1 MIRQDFHLLATP
13 MRPILC
19 VLTLLMFLAG
29 SVAPALAMSSGR
41 GGALP
46 QPLPLFPPD
55 NWWNLDI
62 SGCPVDSN
70 STNYVSYINNGGIR
84 RLHPDLGGDGGTTN
98 DPNAIYGMPYA
109 VVSGVTANDLKAVQ
123 FQYWDESDGVD
134 LHTGVF
140 IRFPPKQSLRPAGLK
155 AAIRPTSIGAA
166 AKIDI
171 FSLSITNAIFSMSC
185 ITCFMTLPREN
196 GLPGPAPSSI

>member
-55 NWWNLDI
+55 NWWNLD
-62 SGCPVDSN
+62 
-70 STNYVSYINNGGIR
+70 YQRLAGGFQLDE
-84 RLHPDLGGDGGTTN
+84 LHL
-98 DPNAIYGMPYA
+98 IY
-109 VVSGVTANDLKAVQ
+109 Q
-123 FQYWDESDGVD
+123 
-134 LHTGVF
+134 
-140 IRFPPKQSLRPAGLK
+140 
-155 AAIRPTSIGAA
+155 
-166 AKIDI
+166 
-171 FSLSITNAIFSMSC
+171 
-185 ITCFMTLPREN
+185 
-196 GLPGPAPSSI
+196 